1 MSLTTTETSICNS
14 ALIKIGAER
23 INSLTETNKRAQ
35 LCNEQ
40 YSKVRDE
47 VLRSHPWNF
56 AITRASFSQLSSTPA
71 FGYTY
76 EYAIPSDC
84 LRILDLSDEATEWK
98 QEGNKILTDS
108 ATIKARYIKRVTAPA
123 EYDSFFIEALAL
135 RLATDLSY
143 SLVQSTTLSNML
155 ITQYQAHLSLARS
168 YDAQEGTPPDL
179 IDDSFVEARL

>member
-1 MSLTTTETSICNS
+1 M
-14 ALIKIGAER
+14 
-23 INSLTETNKRAQ
+23 
-35 LCNEQ
+35 
-40 YSKVRDE
+40 
-47 VLRSHPWNF
+47 
-56 AITRASFSQLSSTPA
+56 
-71 FGYTY
+71 
-76 EYAIPSDC
+76 
-84 LRILDLSDEATEWK
+84 
-98 QEGNKILTDS
+98 LTDS